1 MGTLVERQIRD
12 ALRILVPGPVTLLS
26 SMAKGQP
33 NVMAASWLTLQSLS
47 PTMISVAIQPSRLT
61 HSFVSSTEQFV
72 INVPVLDHLRVVH
85 ESGMVSGREGD
96 KFQAL
101 GIEPVDS
108 VKVEPPRVHGCVAY
122 IECQLIERQTTG
134 DHDLFVAE
142 VISVAADDEAF
153 DGHWRLDGD
162 SGRLLHHLGADRY
175 AALAHEYR
183 YSSGESDD
191 EE

>member
-61 HSFVSSTEQFV
+61 HSFVSTTEQFV

-85 ESGMVSGREGD
+85 ESGMVSGRDGD

-108 VKVEPPRVHGCVAY
+108 VKVEPPRVDGCVAY
-122 IECQLIERQTTG
+122 IECQLIERHTAG

-142 VISVAADDEAF
+142 VIYVAADDEAF

-183 YSSGESDD
+183 YSSTEDAD
-191 EE
+191 E